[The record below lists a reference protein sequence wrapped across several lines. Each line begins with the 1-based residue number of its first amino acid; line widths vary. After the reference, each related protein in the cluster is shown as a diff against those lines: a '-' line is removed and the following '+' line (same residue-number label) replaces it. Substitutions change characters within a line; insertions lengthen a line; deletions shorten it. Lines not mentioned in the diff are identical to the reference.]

1 MGSSQSAAGGGRPAR
16 AVHSHAQRRR
26 KSLRK
31 QRRRKSL
38 RKPISN
44 LLALG
49 AMNSLR
55 PMLIS
60 SVLLAAAQGVCRR
73 DSEVCT
79 AIRSC
84 APALLQLQ
92 QAKAAV
98 DATEKARIIGDLRTK
113 VCGLKSDRTVCCED
127 GQGST
132 PGKSKAT
139 SAAIGKRKIGSFV
152 NIWHGIAGEVF
163 ALDDETIL
171 IEDFTYD
178 GEGPDAFFLAGT
190 TGRPS
195 KNGQVVL
202 PFPDEEKT
210 FGYTD
215 KDIPILGR
223 FTGDQDIVLKMPPG
237 RKVSDLKWVS
247 VWCRDFVVDFGHAN
261 IDA

>member
-16 AVHSHAQRRR
+16 AVHSHAQRR
-26 KSLRK
+26 LRK
-31 QRRRKSL
+31 NL
-38 RKPISN
+38 RN
-44 LLALG
+44 LPTWRHELA
-49 AMNSLR
+49 
-55 PMLIS
+55 
-60 SVLLAAAQGVCRR
+60 
-73 DSEVCT
+73 
-79 AIRSC
+79 RSH
-84 APALLQLQ
+84 AYLLQ

-127 GQGST
+127 GAGST
-132 PGKSKAT
+132 TGESIAS

-152 NIWHGIAGEVF
+152 NIWHDIAGEVF
-163 ALDDETIL
+163 ALDDQTIL

-178 GEGPDAFFLAGT
+178 GQGPDAFFLAGT
-190 TGRPS
+190 SGRPS

-202 PFPDEEKT
+202 PFPDKEKT
-210 FGYTD
+210 FAYTD

-223 FTGDQDIVLKMPPG
+223 FTGDQDIVLKLPPG

-261 IDA
+261 INACAPLSLPAMST

>member
-1 MGSSQSAAGGGRPAR
+1 
-16 AVHSHAQRRR
+16 
-26 KSLRK
+26 
-31 QRRRKSL
+31 
-38 RKPISN
+38 
-44 LLALG
+44 
-49 AMNSLR
+49 MNSLR
-55 PMLIS
+55 PIVIA
-60 SVLLAAAQGVCRR
+60 SVLLAVAQGACRP

-79 AIRSC
+79 PIRSC
-84 APALLQLQ
+84 APALQQLQ
-92 QAKAAV
+92 QAKAAI

-127 GQGST
+127 GDA
-132 PGKSKAT
+132 GKSVAS

-178 GEGPDAFFLAGT
+178 GQGPDAFFLAGT
-190 TGRPS
+190 TGTPS

-202 PFPDEEKT
+202 PFPDKEKT
-210 FGYTD
+210 FAYTD

-223 FTGDQDIVLKMPPG
+223 FTGDKDILLKMPPG

>member
-1 MGSSQSAAGGGRPAR
+1 
-16 AVHSHAQRRR
+16 
-26 KSLRK
+26 
-31 QRRRKSL
+31 
-38 RKPISN
+38 
-44 LLALG
+44 
-49 AMNSLR
+49 MNSLR
-55 PMLIS
+55 PIVIA
-60 SVLLAAAQGVCRR
+60 SVLLAVAQGACRP

-79 AIRSC
+79 PIRSC
-84 APALLQLQ
+84 APALQQLQ
-92 QAKAAV
+92 QAKAAI
-98 DATEKARIIGDLRTK
+98 DATEKARIISELRTK
-113 VCGLKSDRTVCCED
+113 VCGLKSDRTVCCEGVISLYKVHTTRCED
-127 GQGST
+127 GEGST
-132 PGKSKAT
+132 AGKSIAAS
-139 SAAIGKRKIGSFV
+139 SAATGKRKIGSFV

-178 GEGPDAFFLAGT
+178 GQGPDAFFLAGT

-202 PFPDEEKT
+202 PFPDREKT
-210 FGYTD
+210 FAYTD

-237 RKVSDLKWVS
+237 RKVSDLKWIS

>member
-1 MGSSQSAAGGGRPAR
+1 
-16 AVHSHAQRRR
+16 
-26 KSLRK
+26 
-31 QRRRKSL
+31 
-38 RKPISN
+38 
-44 LLALG
+44 
-49 AMNSLR
+49 MNSLSAI
-55 PMLIS
+55 L
-60 SVLLAAAQGVCRR
+60 VLLAAARGEECRR
-73 DSEVCT
+73 AEVCT

-84 APALLQLQ
+84 APALQQLQ

-98 DATEKARIIGDLRTK
+98 DGAEKARIIADLRTK
-113 VCGLKSDRTVCCED
+113 VCGLKSERTVCCEEEAAA
-127 GQGST
+127 
-132 PGKSKAT
+132 GKSIESSPST
-139 SAAIGKRKIGSFV
+139 GKRKIGSFV
-152 NIWHGIAGEVF
+152 NIWHDIGGNVF

-178 GEGPDAFFLAGT
+178 GQGPDAFFLAGT

-202 PFPDEEKT
+202 PFPDQEKT
-210 FGYTD
+210 FAYTD

>member
-1 MGSSQSAAGGGRPAR
+1 MNS
-16 AVHSHAQRRR
+16 
-26 KSLRK
+26 
-31 QRRRKSL
+31 
-38 RKPISN
+38 
-44 LLALG
+44 LG
-49 AMNSLR
+49 AMIIFST
-55 PMLIS
+55 
-60 SVLLAAAQGVCRR
+60 LLAAARGAVCGR
-73 DSEVCT
+73 DEVCT
-79 AIRSC
+79 PIRSC
-84 APALLQLQ
+84 ATALQRLQ

-127 GQGST
+127 GAGST
-132 PGKSKAT
+132 TGKSIAS

-152 NIWHGIAGEVF
+152 NIWHDIAGEVF
-163 ALDDETIL
+163 ALDDQTIL

-178 GEGPDAFFLAGT
+178 GQGPDAFFLAGT
-190 TGRPS
+190 SGRPS

-210 FGYTD
+210 FAYTD

-223 FTGDQDIVLKMPPG
+223 FTGDQDIVLKLPPG

-261 IDA
+261 INAA